1 MKNLFL
7 FQSIKILTV
16 FVGLM
21 LITSFE
27 LRAQSVEFD
36 LSTLNFNG
44 FTPPSQG
51 TSLKFGPD
59 NRLYLARRRGEIQIY
74 RIENTGN
81 NIYSVVDHEILFDV
95 KSIPNH
101 DDIGTPAW
109 NGRSD
114 RQITGIEVVG
124 TPENPIIY
132 VGSSDPTWGG
142 PSGDKV
148 LDTNSGII
156 TKLTWN
162 GNSWDVVDLVRGL
175 PRSEENHSTNAV
187 EFTIINN
194 KPYLLVA
201 SGGFT
206 NAGSPS
212 TNFTWITEYALSA
225 ALLSIDLDAIE
236 SMPIQIDP
244 SSGRQ
249 YKYDIPTLDDP
260 SRPNLNGIYDPN
272 HPDYDGIDV
281 GDPWGGND
289 GLNMAMVVEGGPVQ
303 IFSAGYRNAYDFVV
317 TEAGKVFITDNG
329 PNANWGGLP
338 ENEGNPST
346 VTNNYLTGEPGGN
359 STNKSASGEHVRN
372 QDHILLI
379 TQDIQSYQPGA
390 FYGGHPTPIRAN
402 PGVPYSLGA
411 SFPFNPGGAGLY
423 TKSIGDDSNW
433 TNLSPL
439 YTPNEIFRTQVLAP
453 IAPGEP
459 GFDAYA
465 QTTLPVNWPPVPL
478 ILSNPAEADYRD
490 PAFVNP
496 NGPQPEF
503 VTIWK
508 KNSNGIDEYKAS
520 NFGGALKGAL
530 IGGRNEGFLHLVR
543 LNPDGSLLSLEEDKW
558 NLNGGNALGITC
570 QGDEDIFPGTIWV
583 ATFDNRIS
591 ILTPSNN
598 PFCPLPDD
606 PFFDPNADYDND
618 GFTNQDEI
626 DNGTDYCSGASRP
639 NDFDGDFVSDLND
652 LDDDGDGIWDELDPF
667 QLGSPSDLPIN
678 NELFSDKTDELGRPF
693 GYRGLGLTGLMNNG
707 APNPNWLN
715 WLDKINE
722 GPLPDDIYGGAAGAI
737 QIAMTGGTAN
747 GLVNNQ
753 KKGFQFGV
761 NVGTET
767 GEFLVIGGLLGF
779 QGPQMFYDIDHD
791 GELGIQMGDGSQSNF
806 LKLVFTKTGI
816 MAALEIDDLPD
827 PNPLL
832 LPLEVE
838 DRPLSSETV
847 EFMFRVNPNLGTA
860 EPQIKIGNRPII
872 SMGTIVLSGK
882 ILEAVQDIAKPLA
895 IGVYGSSADETK
907 EFLSIYDYFKVY
919 GERPFVINP
928 LLDITRQVGS
938 PQRQFDL
945 NDYFDDHNFSGN
957 LIFTL
962 TNTNEEIS
970 AVIQNNQLIL
980 NFPENPASGTITIKA
995 ANPAGFFIEQ
1005 SFDVQVI
1012 PAEQIVFRI
1021 NAGGEV
1027 LEGQNDSPNWRANN
1041 VAGNYSGDGYAVNTG
1056 LVNPSDFTYAN
1067 KHTSIPEYIDE
1078 ITFAGIF
1085 AQERESE
1092 GEDNMI
1098 FSIPASNSIYKIRLY
1113 FGNSDAGTSNIGDR
1127 IFDLKIE
1134 EQIVQSDFDFIEVF
1148 GHQVGGMVEFQ
1159 ISVTDWFLNIEFIK
1173 KIGNPA
1179 VNAIEILDTTPAE
1192 PIVIINP
1199 IPDQINTVNENLA
1212 GDLLFTATGGVGTL
1226 HYSASNLPPGVD
1238 IESVNGR
1245 LYGKVDPSALPNSPY
1260 SVTLFVTDS
1269 NSPVPN
1275 QEFMTFTWTIL
1286 PFDSWNILNED
1297 QNYSARHENAFVQA
1311 GEAFYL
1317 MGGRGNENSRTIDIY
1332 NYQQDSWNSL
1342 VNIAPKQFNHFQ
1354 ATEYKGYIW
1363 VIGAFETNNFPNEEP
1378 ASHVWIFDPVNQ
1390 QYFQGPEI
1398 PADRRRGSAGL
1409 VVYNDKFYMVAGNR
1423 LGHNAQYVSYF
1434 DEFDPATGE
1443 WTILPDAPRPRDH
1456 FHATVI
1462 GTKMYVASGRQT
1474 GGITTFGPV
1483 IREVDVYDFET
1494 GTWSTLPSALDIPT
1508 PRAGAVVANFQNKL
1522 FVAGGEI
1529 PGGDNTDA
1537 LDITEIFDPQ
1547 EQTWTT
1553 GPRLNFKRH
1562 GTQGIV
1568 SGDGLFVAAGSPIR
1582 GSGNQKNMEFF
1593 GLNNPQGTAILKST
1607 LSGPEIIQ
1615 LPGENVNVELSVLDG
1630 NQGVF
1635 IRNISFTGTDAAEF
1649 NLGEMDYSGA
1659 LILPNT
1665 LFNLTI
1671 NYLGTK
1677 GNPEANLLV
1686 EFGVN
1691 DELLIPIDKNT
1702 FSVESFTLI
1711 NPENTLD
1718 ILNLGQGSILFLDE
1732 LGNQALNFRANTD
1745 PIVVGSVFLSLNGP
1759 VSLSRFDEG
1768 GAYTLLFNEGINLGI
1783 GEYTLTATPY
1793 SEPGGAGTA
1802 GTPLSIN
1809 FTVIASSSNLP
1820 DIPSLTSP
1828 SNGAINQQT
1837 TVDLVWT
1844 SISNADSYRIQ
1855 LASDIEF
1862 DSVIA
1867 EEPAHPTNSFTTPEL
1882 TANTTYFWRVL
1893 ASNVEGDS
1901 DWSETRS
1908 FTTEEESVVNPDE
1921 DLVGHWK
1928 MDEGSGNV
1936 LIDHSGNGNNA
1947 TIQNTANVFWEPGI
1961 IGLAVN
1967 FNSWSGRYGVA
1978 PHSQSLEIAEAL
1990 SIVSWVKP
1998 TSVGRNTII
2007 SKADRNGFELWLD
2020 QNGQIEF
2027 RLNRGN
2033 NGAAYRL
2040 LSNYNYT
2047 GDVGEWIHV
2056 AATFDGTT
2064 SRIFING
2071 IEDISATYA
2080 PFTIGTASGDLTIG
2094 SLGTVQRFNGAIDDL
2109 RLYGRALD
2117 GSEIFG
2123 LFAGEIP
2130 LPVVPQL
2137 LAPADGN
2144 ASVIAPEVQLAWL
2157 TSDFAAGYQVQLATD
2172 IGFGSMVADV
2182 DNGPDIIFNATGLL
2196 PETAYF
2202 WRVRAYNGEG
2212 SSDWSETRSFAT
2224 VADGQVPDG
2233 PVGHWKMDEGS
2244 GNVLIDHSGN
2254 GNNATIQNTANV
2266 FWEPGIIGLAVN
2278 FNSWSGRYGVAPHSQ
2293 SLEIAEALS
2302 IVSWVKPRSVGRNTI
2317 ISKADGNGFEL
2328 WLDQNGQIEFRL
2340 NRGNNGAAY
2349 RLLSNYNY
2357 TGDVG
2362 EWIHVAATFDG
2373 TTSRIF
2379 INGIEDI
2386 SATYSPFTIGTAS
2399 GDLTIGALGTIQRF
2413 NGAIDDLRLYG
2424 RALDISEIT
2433 DLYTNASNIAR
2444 KSAGSVKGQIND
2456 EAQLSIEDPE
2466 NDAMFGFKIYPNPV
2480 EDRLHIHLNS
2490 REEIPVDIV
2499 VYDMM
2504 GRQYINRSAVPENGE
2519 IVLDLAPVRMA
2530 AGTYLLILDQGQGR
2544 MKQVKFIKK

>member
-1 MKNLFL
+1 MNYLSL
-7 FQSIKILTV
+7 SQTSKILSV
-16 FVGLM
+16 FVGL
-21 LITSFE
+21 LLFTSLE

-59 NRLYLARRRGEIQIY
+59 NRLYLSRRRGEIQIY
-74 RIENTGN
+74 RIENTGYN
-81 NIYSVVDHEILFDV
+81 SYTVVDHEILFDV
-95 KSIPNH
+95 KNIPNH

-162 GNSWDVVDLVRGL
+162 GTSWDVVDLVRGL

-206 NAGSPS
+206 NAGAPS

-236 SMPIQIDP
+236 AMPTQIDP

-260 SRPNLNGIYDPN
+260 SRPNINGIYDPN

-281 GDPWGGND
+281 GDPFGGND

-329 PNANWGGLP
+329 PNTNWGGLP
-338 ENEGNPST
+338 ENEGDPT
-346 VTNNYLTGEPGGN
+346 TITNNYLIGEPGGN

-379 TQDIQSYQPGA
+379 TQDIQTYQPGA

-402 PGVPYSLGA
+402 PGTPYSLGA

-423 TKSIGDDSNW
+423 TKSLGDDGNW
-433 TNLSPL
+433 TNLTPL
-439 YTPNEIFRTQVLAP
+439 YTPNEIFRTQILAP

-459 GFDAYA
+459 GFDEYA
-465 QTTLPVNWPPVPL
+465 QTSLPVNWPPVPL
-478 ILSNPAEADYRD
+478 SLSNPEEADYRD
-490 PAFVNP
+490 PELVNP

-503 VTIWK
+503 VTTWK
-508 KNSNGIDEYKAS
+508 RNSNGIDEYKAS

-530 IGGRNEGFLHLVR
+530 IGGRNQGFLHLVR

-583 ATFDNRIS
+583 ATFDNRVS

-606 PFFDPNADYDND
+606 PFFDPDADYDGD
-618 GFTNQDEI
+618 GYTNQDEI

-747 GLVNNQ
+747 GLANNQ

-761 NVGTET
+761 NVGTES

-779 QGPQMFYDIDHD
+779 QGPQMFYDIDHA
-791 GELGIQMGDGSQSNF
+791 GELGIQMGDGTQSNF

-816 MAALEIDDLPD
+816 MAALEIEDLPD
-827 PNPLL
+827 PNPLVV
-832 LPLEVE
+832 PLAVE
-838 DRPLSSETV
+838 DRPLGSETV
-847 EFMFRVNPNLGTA
+847 EFMFRVDPNLGTA

-882 ILEAVQDIAKPLA
+882 ILEAVQDMAKPLA

-928 LLDITRQVGS
+928 LLDISRQVGS
-938 PQRQFDL
+938 PQREFDL
-945 NDYFDDHNFSGN
+945 NNYFDDHNYSGN
-957 LIFTL
+957 LIFTF

-1027 LEGQNDSPNWRANN
+1027 FEGQNDSPNWRANN
-1041 VAGNYSGDGYAVNTG
+1041 VAGNYSGDGYTVNTG
-1056 LVNPSDFTYAN
+1056 LVKPSNFSYAN
-1067 KHTSIPEYIDE
+1067 RHISIPEYIDE

-1092 GEDNMI
+1092 GGDNMI

-1113 FGNSDAGTSNIGDR
+1113 FGNSDASTSNIGDR

-1134 EQIVQSDFDFIEVF
+1134 EQIVQSDFDLIELF

-1159 ISVTDWFLNIEFIK
+1159 SSVADGSLNIEFIK
-1173 KIGNPA
+1173 KIGNPT

-1192 PIVIINP
+1192 PIVITNP
-1199 IPDQINTVNENLA
+1199 IPDQINTVNEDLA
-1212 GDLLFTATGGVGTL
+1212 GDLLFTASGGVGTL

-1260 SVTLFVTDS
+1260 TVTLFVTDS

-1286 PFDSWNILNED
+1286 PFDSWNLLNED
-1297 QNYSARHENAFVQA
+1297 QNYTGRHENSFVQA

-1317 MGGRGNENSRTIDIY
+1317 MGGRESSRTIDIY
-1332 NYQQDSWNSL
+1332 DYQLDSWNSL
-1342 VNIAPKQFNHFQ
+1342 NNVAPLSFNHFQ

-1363 VIGAFETNNFPNEEP
+1363 IIGAFENNNFPDETP

-1390 QYFQGPEI
+1390 QYIQGPEI
-1398 PADRRRGSAGL
+1398 PEDRRRGSAGL

-1462 GTKMYVASGRQT
+1462 GTKIYVASGRQT
-1474 GGITTFGPV
+1474 GGINTFGPV

-1508 PRAGAVVANFQNKL
+1508 PRAGAVVANFKNKL

-1529 PGGDNTDA
+1529 PGGGNTDA

-1547 EQTWTT
+1547 EQTWST
-1553 GPRLNFKRH
+1553 GPNLKFKRH

-1568 SGDGLFVAAGSPIR
+1568 SGDGLFVAAGSPTR
-1582 GSGNQKNMEFF
+1582 GSGNQKNMEFY
-1593 GLNNPQGTAILKST
+1593 GLNNPQGTAILKSM
-1607 LSGPEIIQ
+1607 LSGPETIE
-1615 LPGENVNVELSVLDG
+1615 LPGENVNVELSVSDG

-1649 NLGEMDYSGA
+1649 NLGEMNYSGS
-1659 LILPNT
+1659 LILPNS
-1665 LFNLTI
+1665 LLNLTI

-1677 GNPEANLLV
+1677 VNPEANLLV

-1691 DELLIPIDKNT
+1691 EELLIPIAKDPLQVVSFTLINPDNT
-1702 FSVESFTLI
+1702 VEISPLDEGSQLLLSQINGLALNFRANTIPDFIGSTEIILTGPVPFTRIDNGFPYTLRLLGEGLILLEGNYILSAIPYSEVDGGGIVGESLTVQFSVIDDLIQVPEKVSLVSPIDAATGLGTTPTLQWEEQAIAKSYRLQVSTIADFSSTFVDMQDIETNSYTSSELDGNTTYYWRVLASNAEGDSEWSEVWSFTTNNIFSVESFTLI

-1718 ILNLGQGSILFLDE
+1718 ILGLEQSTVLFLDE
-1732 LGNQALNFRANTD
+1732 LGSQSLNFRANTN
-1745 PIVVGSVFLSLNGP
+1745 PTVVGSVFLSLSGP
-1759 VSLSRFDEG
+1759 INLSRFDNG
-1768 GAYTLLFNEGINLGI
+1768 GAYTLLFNEGINLDI
-1783 GEYTLTATPY
+1783 GNYTLTATPY
-1793 SEPGGAGTA
+1793 SESGGGGIS
-1802 GTPLSIN
+1802 GTPLTIN
-1809 FTVIASSSNLP
+1809 FTVAVSSVNLP

-1828 SNGAINQQT
+1828 ADGAVNQET
-1837 TVDLVWT
+1837 EVDLIWT
-1844 SISNADSYRIQ
+1844 SISNAENYSIQ
-1855 LASDIEF
+1855 LATDIDF
-1862 DSVIA
+1862 ANIIA
-1867 EEPAHPTNSFTTPEL
+1867 EDPALTISTFTTPVL
-1882 TANTTYFWRVL
+1882 AATTTYFWRVL
-1893 ASNVEGDS
+1893 ASNADGNSE
-1901 DWSETRS
+1901 WSEVWS
-1908 FTTEEESVVNPDE
+1908 FTTEEETVVNPDE

-1928 MDEGSGNV
+1928 MDEGSGNILV
-1936 LIDHSGNGNNA
+1936 DHSGKGNDA
-1947 TIQNTANVFWEPGI
+1947 TIQNTSGVTWTQGVL
-1961 IGLAVN
+1961 GLALDMAGQSGN
-1967 FNSWSGRYGVA
+1967 LATATHNST
-1978 PHSQSLEIAEAL
+1978 LEIDQEL
-1990 SIVSWVKP
+1990 SIAAWV
-1998 TSVGRNTII
+1998 
-2007 SKADRNGFELWLD
+2007 
-2020 QNGQIEF
+2020 
-2027 RLNRGN
+2027 
-2033 NGAAYRL
+2033 
-2040 LSNYNYT
+2040 
-2047 GDVGEWIHV
+2047 
-2056 AATFDGTT
+2056 
-2064 SRIFING
+2064 
-2071 IEDISATYA
+2071 
-2080 PFTIGTASGDLTIG
+2080 
-2094 SLGTVQRFNGAIDDL
+2094 
-2109 RLYGRALD
+2109 
-2117 GSEIFG
+2117 
-2123 LFAGEIP
+2123 
-2130 LPVVPQL
+2130 
-2137 LAPADGN
+2137 
-2144 ASVIAPEVQLAWL
+2144 
-2157 TSDFAAGYQVQLATD
+2157 
-2172 IGFGSMVADV
+2172 
-2182 DNGPDIIFNATGLL
+2182 
-2196 PETAYF
+2196 
-2202 WRVRAYNGEG
+2202 
-2212 SSDWSETRSFAT
+2212 
-2224 VADGQVPDG
+2224 
-2233 PVGHWKMDEGS
+2233 
-2244 GNVLIDHSGN
+2244 
-2254 GNNATIQNTANV
+2254 
-2266 FWEPGIIGLAVN
+2266 
-2278 FNSWSGRYGVAPHSQ
+2278 
-2293 SLEIAEALS
+2293 
-2302 IVSWVKPRSVGRNTI
+2302 
-2317 ISKADGNGFEL
+2317 
-2328 WLDQNGQIEFRL
+2328 
-2340 NRGNNGAAY
+2340 
-2349 RLLSNYNY
+2349 
-2357 TGDVG
+2357 
-2362 EWIHVAATFDG
+2362 
-2373 TTSRIF
+2373 
-2379 INGIEDI
+2379 
-2386 SATYSPFTIGTAS
+2386 
-2399 GDLTIGALGTIQRF
+2399 
-2413 NGAIDDLRLYG
+2413 
-2424 RALDISEIT
+2424 
-2433 DLYTNASNIAR
+2433 
-2444 KSAGSVKGQIND
+2444 
-2456 EAQLSIEDPE
+2456 
-2466 NDAMFGFKIYPNPV
+2466 
-2480 EDRLHIHLNS
+2480 
-2490 REEIPVDIV
+2490 
-2499 VYDMM
+2499 
-2504 GRQYINRSAVPENGE
+2504 
-2519 IVLDLAPVRMA
+2519 
-2530 AGTYLLILDQGQGR
+2530 
-2544 MKQVKFIKK
+2544 